1 MSAGYA
7 WEKLHTA
14 VLILAQ
20 GSRPLRRRLEDAY
33 ISSLIRLHPEE
44 DFPDLDARDRF
55 NRFNTL
61 MDEIA
66 PNGRLGFEPSPPT
79 LARCPRGLRHG
90 VRQPAGAL
98 SFAMNQIDN
107 SHLNRRRY
115 PALSGDLPP
124 NAWN

>member
-20 GSRPLRRRLEDAY
+20 GSRPLRERLEDAY

-55 NRFNTL
+55 NTL

-66 PNGRLGFEPSPPT
+66 PNGRLDIA
-79 LARCPRGLRHG
+79 LANWPDEDLSRIVEGLVG
-90 VRQPAGAL
+90 LYDTIA
-98 SFAMNQIDN
+98 
-107 SHLNRRRY
+107 RR
-115 PALSGDLPP
+115 LGD
-124 NAWN
+124 